1 MEKRRSWRRLSF
13 PSAAAA
19 VLVVAL
25 LLALGSPFALAKKG
39 SSKDSSVAPKSF
51 LSTPSRDS
59 AEMEQLAAT
68 AAAAAAAANA
78 LPKAAGNLVTTRDGK
93 PFFMLGVNLG
103 NVKFLPFSK
112 ATQYTHTPAEL
123 QAILE
128 GALRDIAAAGGNTV
142 RFWLHIDG
150 SSSPEWD
157 PATGLASGVSPETL
171 RDLKWFLQRARDY
184 KLEVILSLWS
194 HDILAVRR
202 CNPPATRDRALR
214 IWEDPAATDA
224 YIQRALLPMLA
235 DLGASRMA
243 DGRSF
248 LQGGVF
254 SWEIANEPEEACEE
268 LEFNTNYQYKLAR
281 GEYSYSNPGTFNSD
295 PRRKSDYQDIAF
307 MQRDM
312 QRVDSSDSSQVRE
325 REEEEDFFFF
335 RRERRKQNSTFSS
348 LCSSS
353 PIQKKRNQP
362 SPTNNNTR
370 PSTTATTS
378 SRPGRART
386 FSTGTS
392 TTTSLA
398 SSTRTT
404 TTCST
409 RLKTAA

>member
-1 MEKRRSWRRLSF
+1 MERRRRLFS
-13 PSAAAA
+13 SAAA
-19 VLVVAL
+19 VLVLAL
-25 LLALGSPFALAKKG
+25 LGLSAGAFSTPALAKKA
-39 SSKDSSVAPKSF
+39 SSPPPKSF
-51 LSTPSRDS
+51 LAARNGAASSDV
-59 AEMEQLAAT
+59 AEMEQV
-68 AAAAAAAANA
+68 AAAPIPVTPAAAAANA
-78 LPKAAGNLVTTRDGK
+78 LPKADGNLVTTRDGK

-112 ATQYTHTPAEL
+112 ANQYTHTPAEL
-123 QAILE
+123 QAILD
-128 GALRDIAAAGGNTV
+128 GALRDIAAAGGNTI

-157 PATGLASGVSPETL
+157 PATGLTAGISPETL
-171 RDLKWFLQRARDY
+171 RDLKWFLQRARDN

-214 IWEDPAATDA
+214 IWEEPAATDA

-235 DLGASRMA
+235 DLGASKMT

-281 GEYSYSNPGTFNSD
+281 GEYSYSNPGSFNSD

-325 REEEEDFFFF
+325 
-335 RRERRKQNSTFSS
+335 
-348 LCSSS
+348 
-353 PIQKKRNQP
+353 
-362 SPTNNNTR
+362 
-370 PSTTATTS
+370 
-378 SRPGRART
+378 
-386 FSTGTS
+386 
-392 TTTSLA
+392 
-398 SSTRTT
+398 
-404 TTCST
+404 
-409 RLKTAA
+409 